1 MQKQLTRLLLL
12 CFVICGVSLSASAV
26 RAQEAKETKETS
38 SSEVAAMT
46 PLVYRVE
53 YVVREIEKGKP
64 VNTRNYVLMAKA
76 GRGGVPGD
84 RGDRASFRV
93 GSRVPILMANA
104 PRPEAA
110 FTQVTYEDVGMNI
123 DCWVKEVDQGL
134 SVRTNLEMK
143 SVASS
148 EMSSV
153 PSTPVIRRLHIE
165 DDTLAT
171 PGKPGIVGSIDD
183 VTTDRRYEV
192 EVTATKV
199 K

>member
-1 MQKQLTRLLLL
+1 MQKQLIRLLLL
-12 CFVICGVSLSASAV
+12 CSILWGAFLSLSAAH
-26 RAQEAKETKETS
+26 AQEAKEKPSGEP
-38 SSEVAAMT
+38 AAAVS
-46 PLVYRVE
+46 LVYRVE

-64 VNTRNYVLMAKA
+64 VNTRSDVLMAKA
-76 GRGGVPGD
+76 GRGGVPGE
-84 RGDRASFRV
+84 RASFRV
-93 GSRVPILMANA
+93 GSRVPILIGSA
-104 PRPEAA
+104 PKPEGAS
-110 FTQVTYEDVGMNI
+110 TQVQYEDVGMNI

-134 SVRTNLEMK
+134 SVRTNLAMT

-165 DDTLAT
+165 DDTLAM